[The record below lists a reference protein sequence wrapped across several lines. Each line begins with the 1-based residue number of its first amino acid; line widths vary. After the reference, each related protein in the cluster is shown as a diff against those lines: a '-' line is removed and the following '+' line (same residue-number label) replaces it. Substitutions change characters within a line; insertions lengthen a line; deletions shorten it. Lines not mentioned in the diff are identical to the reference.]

1 MQFRANDRDRR
12 KVKATVDLTPLIDV
26 VFLLIIFF
34 MLSATFVVQSS
45 IPVEIPEADGSSK
58 WEEKD
63 LTITLMQ
70 GKDGPGGGGKIFVGN
85 DEMTSMAQLSERLA
99 DELAAHPKLMV
110 LIRPDARI
118 EAGRLVRVMGIASSV
133 GIENYGLAARPPDEE
148 S

>member
-1 MQFRANDRDRR
+1 MQFRASDKDRR
-12 KVKATVDLTPLIDV
+12 KVKATVDLTPLFDV
-26 VFLLIIFF
+26 VFLLILFF
-34 MLSATFVVQSS
+34 MLSSTFVVQSS
-45 IPVEIPEADGSSK
+45 IPVEIPQADGSSK

-70 GKDGPGGGGKIFVGN
+70 GTDGPGGGGKIFVGN
-85 DEMTSMAQLSERLA
+85 DEMASMAQLSGRLA

-148 S
+148 I

>member
-1 MQFRANDRDRR
+1 MQFRVNDKDRR

-34 MLSATFVVQSS
+34 MLSTTFVVQSS

-63 LTITLMQ
+63 LTVTLMQ
-70 GKDGPGGGGKIFVGN
+70 GTDGPGDGGKIFVGN
-85 DEMTSMAQLSERLA
+85 DEMMSMAQLSERLA

>member
-1 MQFRANDRDRR
+1 
-12 KVKATVDLTPLIDV
+12 
-26 VFLLIIFF
+26 
-34 MLSATFVVQSS
+34 
-45 IPVEIPEADGSSK
+45 
-58 WEEKD
+58 
-63 LTITLMQ
+63 
-70 GKDGPGGGGKIFVGN
+70 
-85 DEMTSMAQLSERLA
+85 MAQLSERLA